1 MRKRVS
7 FSWRRTPIWCARG
20 ARQSSIPTLQIDL
33 YLTKS
38 GQPLLA
44 LGGLGDTPPR
54 AIKRAMNVLGVPI
67 SPTVRGPAL
76 TFGEGAHEDAE
87 AILEGSGLGTHK

>member
-1 MRKRVS
+1 MC
-7 FSWRRTPIWCARG
+7 SWCQTKLDTYPADKSLSNEERTAAAGPRRAGRHPAG
-20 ARQSSIPTLQIDL
+20 
-33 YLTKS
+33 
-38 GQPLLA
+38 
-44 LGGLGDTPPR
+44 
-54 AIKRAMNVLGVPI
+54 AIKRAMNVLGVSI